1 MIITYANY
9 GIYDTD
15 TCHSLEAGDSIQK
28 LTYSDENMQE
38 HTVENIRISEI
49 CADSFTIENPH
60 AKHGA
65 KTRQTLTIDD
75 IIEMEV

>member
-1 MIITYANY
+1 M
-9 GIYDTD
+9 
-15 TCHSLEAGDSIQK
+15 QK
-28 LTYSDENMQE
+28 